1 MKKWLLLTAAVM
13 LTACEP
19 QTGGSLAAA
28 PPHRAPPQLI
38 PDEPFRADRPESSF
52 VAPSMSLAWQAAQLD
67 NGLRIVLLERHD
79 LPIVSIR
86 LSMNRG
92 RFDVDA
98 PPEAFSMLTH
108 AMAHGGADSRGPEA
122 LDTAYRSLG
131 SWYWVSF
138 SRDWCSLDAKLASR
152 DLEPVLDLLSATA
165 LHPNLASP
173 TFERLRDDWAAGM
186 SKPPTSAPP
195 PMMHDILTL
204 LGADSAH
211 GFTSLSKKRMQELTT
226 SEVTALYEKI
236 FQPEQA
242 TLVVVGDATMDS
254 VKAAASR
261 SLGGWRRRSGPFG
274 RPAIVGPLISPSHAL
289 LVQRNEQHVDTILLA
304 RGPAPSSE
312 DAPALRVLAHCL
324 GDPWSSLH
332 EALREENGANYSM
345 GAELM
350 VMRDGSTIRIGVP
363 LEAPKAMRMLEVT
376 LAAIDAIRTSG
387 PRMDDF
393 ERARALILAQWR
405 SGVSTN
411 DGLATG
417 AAQAIA
423 MGTGL
428 DSIAEYPARI
438 MAVTPDDVR
447 RAANR
452 YLARESL
459 RLVVGGPAAMLP
471 PMRNLGLGPVE
482 TMSSP

>member
-1 MKKWLLLTAAVM
+1 
-13 LTACEP
+13 
-19 QTGGSLAAA
+19 
-28 PPHRAPPQLI
+28 
-38 PDEPFRADRPESSF
+38 
-52 VAPSMSLAWQAAQLD
+52 
-67 NGLRIVLLERHD
+67 
-79 LPIVSIR
+79 
-86 LSMNRG
+86 
-92 RFDVDA
+92 
-98 PPEAFSMLTH
+98 
-108 AMAHGGADSRGPEA
+108 
-122 LDTAYRSLG
+122 
-131 SWYWVSF
+131 
-138 SRDWCSLDAKLASR
+138 
-152 DLEPVLDLLSATA
+152 
-165 LHPNLASP
+165 
-173 TFERLRDDWAAGM
+173 
-186 SKPPTSAPP
+186 
-195 PMMHDILTL
+195 
-204 LGADSAH
+204 
-211 GFTSLSKKRMQELTT
+211 
-226 SEVTALYEKI
+226 
-236 FQPEQA
+236 
-242 TLVVVGDATMDS
+242 
-254 VKAAASR
+254 
-261 SLGGWRRRSGPFG
+261 
-274 RPAIVGPLISPSHAL
+274 
-289 LVQRNEQHVDTILLA
+289 
-304 RGPAPSSE
+304 
-312 DAPALRVLAHCL
+312 
-324 GDPWSSLH
+324 
-332 EALREENGANYSM
+332 
-345 GAELM
+345 
-350 VMRDGSTIRIGVP
+350 RIGVP